1 MTDVKDGF
9 HEAATRKIDIDI
21 KPEAK
26 KNGKCSSGADFA
38 GIYQ

>member
-21 KPEAK
+21 KSEA
-26 KNGKCSSGADFA
+26 KNGKCSSGADSA